1 MTKDPAIAEHYH
13 VELRELAVKGTKYRE
28 SFVGIRPVPKE
39 VGRDTAEGRID
50 YMFGQA
56 LQAFVNEA
64 ETRHDIPSPWLA
76 EWRTAVAERISE
88 KAKELSE
95 EERQRLMV
103 PRGAVEPTTVR
114 RGARSSKR
122 CTSSSW

>member
-1 MTKDPAIAEHYH
+1 MP
-13 VELRELAVKGTKYRE
+13 KG
-28 SFVGIRPVPKE
+28 

-95 EERQRLMV
+95 EQRQRLMV